1 MDDDARRK
9 SQKRKRASVEE
20 VDDNES
26 GDTAEGERS
35 QGSVTL
41 HDFLQKVSASA
52 DGNLCKLELSAH
64 VECGAAF
71 PKDCHEREKA
81 DKLAAILR
89 KVTSWRWNVAASRV
103 ESSRVGATRK
113 SSKMRVGLSRVLEST
128 REVDRSYPAEH
139 YIYTQWFPNLVQFI
153 KPIGWNSG
161 SPMPDVG
168 GLSLKRGEGPLTP
181 CNS

>member
-26 GDTAEGERS
+26 GDTAEGEQSTRS

-52 DGNLCKLELSAH
+52 DANLCKLELSAH

-81 DKLAAILR
+81 VD
-89 KVTSWRWNVAASRV
+89 
-103 ESSRVGATRK
+103 
-113 SSKMRVGLSRVLEST
+113 VLLI
-128 REVDRSYPAEH
+128 DP
-139 YIYTQWFPNLVQFI
+139 
-153 KPIGWNSG
+153 
-161 SPMPDVG
+161 
-168 GLSLKRGEGPLTP
+168 
-181 CNS
+181 